1 MANRLDRW
9 ADPPLLVLA
18 SLADE
23 PKHGYAIIR
32 DVSETMGVRLTAGT
46 LYAVIARLE
55 AVGLIEPLASA
66 DRRRPYQITAAGRAA
81 LAEQSARMGQ
91 VASLAQARLGD
102 GYGWAWRVSRPVP
115 AEPGP
120 LASLALMLYP
130 PAWRERYGDEVRAL
144 LEEAGSGPATVA
156 SLAVRAVPAW
166 VNPPRHLHDRESRMR
181 ASVGTVLVAWS
192 VLTGVGA
199 VFVQLTQLQGFRA
212 PGHPLV
218 QWCYLIFDAAL
229 AASVLTAAAGGVPLW
244 LQMVRLAR
252 GQRRRRELAWLW
264 MAVLVPAGYL
274 ALALTALTV
283 IHDPEA
289 SGSWWF
295 AGFAILGF
303 GAAGLAS
310 AGPAVALKR
319 LAPGGPAVAVA
330 AAAAGLAAATVA
342 LAGLA
347 SAIAAAGLC
356 LWTTSFAGYHHADL
370 AWVYL
375 LIVVAIA
382 ATATISAGRGI
393 RATFAIPAR

>member
-1 MANRLDRW
+1 M
-9 ADPPLLVLA
+9 
-18 SLADE
+18 
-23 PKHGYAIIR
+23 
-32 DVSETMGVRLTAGT
+32 
-46 LYAVIARLE
+46 
-55 AVGLIEPLASA
+55 
-66 DRRRPYQITAAGRAA
+66 
-81 LAEQSARMGQ
+81 
-91 VASLAQARLGD
+91 
-102 GYGWAWRVSRPVP
+102 SRPVP

-229 AASVLTAAAGGVPLW
+229 AASVLTAVAGGVPLW